1 MPEIPALSRW
11 RQEDRYIVA
20 LQPAWGTGDPVYEL
34 ELSAD
39 LSFQFYQALHP
50 LRGGLVWEEAMVSLY
65 RQPTRDLVQLC
76 ALQH

>member
-50 LRGGLVWEEAMVSLY
+50 LRGGLV
-65 RQPTRDLVQLC
+65 
-76 ALQH
+76 